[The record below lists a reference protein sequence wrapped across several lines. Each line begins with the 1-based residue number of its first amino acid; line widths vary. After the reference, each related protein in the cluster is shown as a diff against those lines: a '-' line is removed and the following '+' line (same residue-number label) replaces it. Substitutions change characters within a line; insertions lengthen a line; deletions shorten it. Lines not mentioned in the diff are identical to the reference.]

1 LRLVEH
7 SLAALTALAALPVAV
22 AAMAARPGWR
32 EGVHQRLGMVDRT
45 ATGSVWVHASSV
57 GEARMAARLIEALR
71 DQGRSVFASTST
83 LAGRELLRAALPE
96 VSCSLAPVDHPWCVD
111 WALAR
116 VRPQLLVLVETELWP
131 SWIAAARRRG
141 VSVAVVSGR
150 LSDRSFPRYRR
161 LRWLFSPTLRRLDA
175 VGARSSLDA
184 ERFAELGVPRQRIE
198 VTGDL
203 KLESPETRAVLPAE
217 LALALSETLL
227 FVAGSTHSG
236 EERTAPA
243 VLERCRRQ
251 GLAAAAVVAPRHL
264 DQVAATERA
273 LLATGATVRRRSR
286 LAGPPL
292 GDGEILLLDTL
303 GELPAVYG
311 AAAVAFVGG
320 TLAPVGGHNLIE
332 PLLAGCPVIF
342 GPHIEN
348 VREHA
353 ELALQS
359 GAGTRAEDTEAVA
372 AAALELLRD
381 SAARRACAERGIKA
395 LEAHRGPLARTV
407 ALVTRVLSARGAAP
421 ATSAAGAAD
430 RGPPA
435 APAVGRQG

>member
-1 LRLVEH
+1 
-7 SLAALTALAALPVAV
+7 
-22 AAMAARPGWR
+22 
-32 EGVHQRLGMVDRT
+32 
-45 ATGSVWVHASSV
+45 VHASSV
-57 GEARMAARLIEALR
+57 GEARTAVRLVEVLR
-71 DQGRSVFASTST
+71 DQGRRVFVSTAT

-96 VSCSLAPVDHPWCVD
+96 VPCSLAPVDHPWCVG

-131 SWIAAARRRG
+131 SWIAAAKRRG

-150 LSDRSFPRYRR
+150 LSDRSFPRYQR
-161 LRWLFSPTLRRLDA
+161 LRRLFSPTLRRLDA

-184 ERFAELGVPRQRIE
+184 ERFAALGVPRERIE

-203 KLESPETRAVLPAE
+203 KLEVPEARAVLPAE
-217 LALALSETLL
+217 LALALSETLI
-227 FVAGSTHSG
+227 FVAGSTHPG

-251 GLAAAAVVAPRHL
+251 GLVAAAVVAPRHL
-264 DQVAATERA
+264 EQVAAAERELRA
-273 LLATGATVRRRSR
+273 AGATVRRRSR
-286 LAGPPL
+286 LAGSPL

-320 TLAPVGGHNLIE
+320 TLVPVGGHNLLE
-332 PLLAGCPVIF
+332 PVLVGCPVIF
-342 GPHIEN
+342 GPHVEN

-353 ELALQS
+353 KIALQS
-359 GAGTRAEDTEAVA
+359 GAGTRAEDTEGVA

-381 SAARRACAERGIKA
+381 PVVRRACAERGYRA
-395 LEAHRGPLARTV
+395 LEAHRGSLARTV
-407 ALVTRVLSARGAAP
+407 ALVTRVLSARDVDP
-421 ATSAAGAAD
+421 ATSAAGAAG
-430 RGPPA
+430 RGSPA
-435 APAVGRQG
+435 APAVGRQN